1 MSIDV
6 QVGEELVE
14 TVEASLSSLLDSL
27 NDAQMTNLIS
37 LLVNK
42 IPDLSLQCRIIHHL
56 PIQPSSAAIFR
67 QSLAKAFLSIPADAP
82 PSSLLSCLQSTYPFS
97 EIKRDI
103 SNEHVRAIEYA
114 IQIYDV
120 AISKLPREQNEL
132 TGKIILAL
140 KDMHRRILD
149 DRAAF
154 MVRTETKGVLQRF
167 RLRLE
172 STLVKPRS
180 QTESLDKY
188 CA

>member
-6 QVGEELVE
+6 QVGEELIE

-27 NDAQMTNLIS
+27 DGTEMTNLIS
-37 LLVNK
+37 ILVKN
-42 IPDLSLQCRIIHHL
+42 IPDLSLQCLILHRL
-56 PIQPSSAAIFR
+56 PIQPASAAIFR
-67 QSLAKAFLSIPADAP
+67 QSLAKSFLNIPSDAP
-82 PSSLLSCLQSTYPFS
+82 PSCLLSCLRSTYPFS

-103 SNEHVRAIEYA
+103 SNEHARAIKYA

-120 AISKLPREQNEL
+120 AISRLPREQNEL
-132 TGKIILAL
+132 TGEIILAL

-154 MVRTETKGVLQRF
+154 MVRTETKGVIQRF